1 MRFATLTQTLMGF
14 AYTESVRRNAKPNKE
29 CEVKEDGYPD
39 NIRAIGTTNNS
50 AADA

>member
-1 MRFATLTQTLMGF
+1 MAQVALELTVEERG
-14 AYTESVRRNAKPNKE
+14 EK
-29 CEVKEDGYPD
+29 DGCPD